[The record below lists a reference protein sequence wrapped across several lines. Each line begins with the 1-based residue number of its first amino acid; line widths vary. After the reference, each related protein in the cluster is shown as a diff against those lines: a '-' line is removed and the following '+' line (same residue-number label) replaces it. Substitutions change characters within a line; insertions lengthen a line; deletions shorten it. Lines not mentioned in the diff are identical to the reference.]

1 MAGIV
6 KFKDETEEREENFK
20 IYLTRKV
27 LNRCE
32 IREIRMEYGGSNSTD
47 T

>member
-1 MAGIV
+1 M

-32 IREIRMEYGGSNSTD
+32 IREIRMEYEGSNSTD